1 MDDITI
7 ELGID
12 REDLISMAYFLGS
25 DYTEGVHGV
34 GLVNSMEIIS
44 TFPMKNN
51 FGGPIKGLELFKE
64 WLNGFDIEEMINKC
78 DLDVKKTFPS
88 IDVSKLSPC
97 QKDKL
102 VSFNC

>member
-1 MDDITI
+1 MEDITQ

-12 REDLISMAYFLGS
+12 RDDLISMAYFLGS
-25 DYTEGVHGV
+25 DYTEGVYGV

-44 TFPMKNN
+44 TFPMKNS
-51 FGGPIKGLELFKE
+51 FGGPMKGLELFKE

-78 DLDVKKTFPS
+78 DLDIKKTFPS
-88 IDVSKLSPC
+88 IDISKLSAC

-102 VSFNC
+102 VS